1 MVVDGWYEPVA
12 PPAAVDEVIACTWQ
26 ARPTGRHLLT
36 PDACV
41 DIVVLEPGSGR
52 APSAVVCGP
61 EQRSWTFELPP
72 GTTSV
77 GVRFRPGVAGLA
89 LDLDLGELGDARIPL
104 AEAIGTAAQPLLD
117 RLAGRPL
124 EDRRRRL
131 EAWCVDRWSALRPD
145 PAAEAVLAWVS
156 SVPHRPL
163 DGLDRHLGVSSR
175 TLQRLARRRFGY
187 PPSTLARIVRFQRF
201 CAAASTTA
209 SWAARGSLADLAA
222 GAGYADH
229 AHLARDCRAITG
241 STPTEFL
248 ADYFATFPDMS
259 DPFKTVAPRSPTM
272 AP

>member
-1 MVVDGWYEPVA
+1 MGDGWYEPVD
-12 PPAAVDEVIACTWQ
+12 PPAAIGAVIACTWR

-41 DIVVLEPGSGR
+41 DIVVLEPADGGP
-52 APSAVVCGP
+52 PSAIVCGA

-104 AEAIGTAAQPLLD
+104 ADAIGPAAQPLLD
-117 RLAGRPL
+117 RLAGQPL
-124 EDRRRRL
+124 EERRRRL
-131 EAWCVDRWSALRPD
+131 ATWCVERWSTLRPD
-145 PAAEAVLAWVS
+145 PAAEATLAWVS
-156 SVPHRPL
+156 SVPHRSL
-163 DGLDRHLGVSSR
+163 DGLDRHLGMSSR

-201 CAAASTTA
+201 CAAASTATA
-209 SWAARGSLADLAA
+209 AGTRRRPSLADLAA
-222 GAGYADH
+222 AAGYADQ
-229 AHLARDCRAITG
+229 AHLGRDCRAITG

-259 DPFKTVAPRSPTM
+259 DPFKTAGDG
-272 AP
+272 